1 MDRLRGAD
9 CDRFPDLWANHDY
22 RAAFARSRAQESC
35 GYRGGLYR
43 ILNYVFGSAISGSG
57 IGWIADHFGWGGVF
71 TTMVAC
77 CLLTIFFSA
86 LTLRHKAQSAGR
98 FAGV

>member
-1 MDRLRGAD
+1 M
-9 CDRFPDLWANHDY
+9 
-22 RAAFARSRAQESC
+22 
-35 GYRGGLYR
+35 
-43 ILNYVFGSAISGSG
+43 FGSAISGSG